1 MHDQS
6 EIVFEGDSKDQVV
19 IGSSPAGHDD
29 DAENGGVIYGSAKY
43 QKDDAVVGE
52 EAEFDAV
59 DIGAT
64 SDSEVMSVHSSSV
77 ASDQV

>member
-29 DAENGGVIYGSAKY
+29 DAENGGVIYGSAKLNIRRMM
-43 QKDDAVVGE
+43 QWWGRRLNLMLL
-52 EAEFDAV
+52 
-59 DIGAT
+59 I
-64 SDSEVMSVHSSSV
+64 SVQL
-77 ASDQV
+77 AIRIL